1 MSYNRG
7 MPLAELTPTGPD
19 PQQSLLEAYGL
30 IVMIAAIGLAAV
42 VLVLSVIIA
51 RRMSRRRTVLLE
63 REVQKRRA
71 EQGPPPEDAWQKSAE
86 RYTDPD
92 RLTPEEI
99 AERAA
104 EDPGTPGP
112 GTHADDDPPDPTSGG
127 SAWDDAIAGEQ
138 DSDPGEDD
146 PYGLFEDKPYVDPE
160 EDDEDDPGDGIDPDE
175 PWR

>member
-1 MSYNRG
+1 MSI
-7 MPLAELTPTGPD
+7 AQHAISTPD

-51 RRMSRRRTVLLE
+51 RRMARRRTVLLE
-63 REVQKRRA
+63 RATQKRRA

-86 RYTDPD
+86 RYVDTD

-99 AERAA
+99 AQRAA
-104 EDPGTPGP
+104 EDPGPCENDGDN
-112 GTHADDDPPDPTSGG
+112 DDGDNTTGGGSG

-146 PYGLFEDKPYVDPE
+146 PYGLFEDKPYIDPD
-160 EDDEDDPGDGIDPDE
+160 EDEDEDDPGDGIDPDE